1 MRTPAG
7 SECRYFYGDYRR
19 GRNHEEC
26 RLLEESTPR
35 QQWTR
40 DLCKTCPVPGI
51 LMANACP
58 HIVLTGHVRKTFL
71 GLRRRVEV
79 SAYCTLSKQDVA
91 EPQIGCR
98 QCHPIP
104 EFFIEDD
111 A

>member
-26 RLLEESTPR
+26 RLLDEATPR
-35 QQWTR
+35 QEWTR
-40 DLCKTCPVPGI
+40 DLCKTCPVPAI

-58 HIVLTGHVRKTFL
+58 HMVLAGRVEKTFL
-71 GLRRRVEV
+71 GFRRRVHV

-91 EPQIGCR
+91 EPQIGCS
-98 QCHPIP
+98 QCHTIP
-104 EFFIEDD
+104 EIFIEDE